1 MEFKETLPRCAK
13 LYDYDKK
20 DNKNQE
26 FEENYYLPNNNSFY
40 KENDIIYYNKQNP
53 FFYNNFSND
62 FYHYGYYNSQP
73 FTCPNFNSQLKEEN
87 RKLNSNDKIRRQSV
101 LKILKLS

>member
-1 MEFKETLPRCAK
+1 MHN

-20 DNKNQE
+20 DNANQE
-26 FEENYYLPNNNSFY
+26 IKENLLFSPNNNSFC

-62 FYHYGYYNSQP
+62 FHHYRYYNSD
-73 FTCPNFNSQLKEEN
+73 L
-87 RKLNSNDKIRRQSV
+87 LHVKIS
-101 LKILKLS
+101 ILKSKKKIEYKIVMIK